1 MTTRLNAL
9 LMGTLVFAIV
19 GSLACAPPPKPK
31 EMVEFEALRASKY
44 TKRIQELEEAKKL
57 LAESEQFYVIAL
69 EAYDDEELERVEEYS
84 ILGMM
89 KYRGAESIAKKK
101 DAKARVGAANDKFTR
116 FQKIRNDHNTRRELL
131 DKAVASLAREKD
143 LLNQQIDRRFEDET
157 AAARAEREKAL
168 ASLIKQASDEIT
180 KAELAQ
186 KDAEGML
193 APKHAA
199 GPYNRGTNNLQA
211 AKKFLDLG
219 TKESAPNKLETAANY
234 ARDAQRDFNKAKEE
248 ASAMFNKE
256 QETLATGKMN
266 DELVEDAQKIFPG
279 MVKEEGRGC
288 VIIVDSLFK
297 PKKAAVDTNRLYLLE
312 NVLTMVKKYPSYKVL
327 VEGHTQPRGNSAKNI
342 ALSQTRAQV
351 VRDYFFERNI
361 PVERLLTVGKGGD
374 YPAFTDRK
382 ERKRNDRVNI
392 VFLFP
397 R

>member
-1 MTTRLNAL
+1 VTNRLQTAL
-9 LMGTLVFAIV
+9 TGAI
-19 GSLACAPPPKPK
+19 SLAIMLSVACAAPPKPK
-31 EMVEFEALRASKY
+31 EMVEFEAMRASKY
-44 TKRIQELEEAKKL
+44 TKRIKEVQATEKL

-69 EAYDDEELERVEEYS
+69 EAYDDEELDRVKEYS

-101 DAKARVGAANDKFTR
+101 DAKARVSAANDKFSR

-131 DKAVASLAREKD
+131 DKAVASLSREKE
-143 LLNQQIDRRFEDET
+143 LLTGNIDRKFQDET
-157 AAARAEREKAL
+157 EAARAEREKAL
-168 ASLIKQASDEIT
+168 ASLVKQAGDEIT

-186 KDAEGML
+186 KDAEGVL

-211 AKKFLDLG
+211 AKKFLNLG

-234 ARDAQRDFNKAKEE
+234 ARDAQRDFEKAKTE
-248 ASAMFNKE
+248 ASAMFAKE

-266 DELVEDAQKIFPG
+266 KELVEEAQKIFPG

-297 PKKAAVDTNRLYLLE
+297 PRKAKVDTNRLYLLE
-312 NVLTMVKKYPSYKVL
+312 NVLTMAKKYPTYKVL
-327 VEGHTQPRGNSAKNI
+327 VEGHTQPRGNNAKNL

-361 PVERLLTVGKGGD
+361 PVDRLLTVGKGGD
-374 YPAFTDRK
+374 YPHFSGRK

>member
-1 MTTRLNAL
+1 MTNRLQALMLGTVVVAL
-9 LMGTLVFAIV
+9 LGA
-19 GSLACAPPPKPK
+19 LACAPPPKPK

-44 TKRIQELEEAKKL
+44 TKRIQEIEDAKKL
-57 LAESEQFYVIAL
+57 LADSEKFYVIAL
-69 EAYDDEELERVEEYS
+69 EAYDDEELDKVEEYS
-84 ILGMM
+84 ILGIM

-101 DAKARVGAANDKFTR
+101 DAKERVGAANDKFSR
-116 FQKIRNDHNTRRELL
+116 FQKIRNDHNNRRELL
-131 DKAVASLAREKD
+131 DKAVASLEREKE

-186 KDAEGML
+186 KDAETVL

-199 GPYNRGTNNLQA
+199 GPFNRGNNNLEA

-234 ARDAQRDFNKAKEE
+234 ARDAQRDYAKAREE
-248 ASAMFNKE
+248 ASGMFNKE
-256 QETLATGKMN
+256 QETLAAGKMN
-266 DELVEDAQKIFPG
+266 KALVDEAQQIFPG
-279 MVKEEGRGC
+279 LVKEEGRGC
-288 VIIVDSLFK
+288 VIIIDTLFK
-297 PKKAAVDTNRLYLLE
+297 PRKANVDTNRLYLLE
-312 NVLTMVKKYPSYKVL
+312 NILTLAKKYPDYKVL
-327 VEGHTQPRGNSAKNI
+327 IEGHTQPRGNAAKNLN
-342 ALSQTRAQV
+342 LSQTRAQV

-361 PVERLLTVGKGGD
+361 PIERLLTVGKGGE

-382 ERKRNDRVNI
+382 EKKRNDRVNI
-392 VFLFP
+392 VFLYA